1 MFQPSKQHRN
11 EDKDRSSAYLGI
23 VLFDGDG
30 SDSAVADEP
39 DHAVVQS
46 REMMKRE
53 DH

>member
-1 MFQPSKQHRN
+1 MS
-11 EDKDRSSAYLGI
+11 LGNQDLLIRYSVGEITKNSI
-23 VLFDGDG
+23 VFDLDG
-30 SDSAVADEP
+30 SDSVSDEP